1 MVIAVTEVME
11 HEYGLEAPCLGP
23 EICLHRVSSF
33 RRVLEGGDTHG
44 LFGEAP
50 PQAGP
55 GQGGNLP
62 LASGVSCLP
71 RRAHRHGCAFYQD
84 ARAEQRGV
92 ENTAGRFGRNCSRP
106 RAEDKALGFRSGA
119 GAHASDGA
127 GVEARRRA
135 GRMGARRNRAGAVG
149 PRGAGSYG
157 VAPRIPEERLR
168 RPPPAPTR
176 GPLAPRD
183 ARGPAATGL
192 A

>member
-1 MVIAVTEVME
+1 MVVAVTAVTED
-11 HEYGLEAPCLGP
+11 EYRLEAPCLGS
-23 EICLHRVSSF
+23 ETCLHRVSSF

-44 LFGEAP
+44 LFGGASPEG
-50 PQAGP
+50 GP
-55 GQGGNLP
+55 RQGGDPP
-62 LASGVSCLP
+62 LAWRVSCVP
-71 RRAHRHGCAFYQD
+71 GRAYRNGGAFYQD
-84 ARAEQRGV
+84 ARAEERGV
-92 ENTAGRFGRNCSRP
+92 EKTAERFGRDCSRP

-176 GPLAPRD
+176 GPLAPKD